1 MIINISIWLAATVIS
16 AILYHIS
23 GIGGWKGA
31 KLLRR
36 LGCSLIAL
44 VLYILLAGF
53 KLSHIWAYVVFWG
66 LNYGALSS
74 YMSELQEPKDDVNWF
89 EWLITGF
96 LYGISAFPLCIA
108 SGKWIGFAIRTV
120 ILTFGIMLIREKFG
134 SNEIEELG
142 SGALYTATM
151 PLLLI

>member
-1 MIINISIWLAATVIS
+1 MIIDISIWLAATVTS
-16 AILYHIS
+16 AILYHIA
-23 GIGGWKGA
+23 GRGGFKGA

-36 LGCSLIAL
+36 LGCSFIAL
-44 VLYILLAGF
+44 LLYILLAGF
-53 KLSHIWAYVVFWG
+53 KLGHIWAYIVFWG

-74 YMSELQEPKDDVNWF
+74 YMSELQEPKDNVNWF
-89 EWLITGF
+89 EWLITGL

-108 SGKWIGFAIRTV
+108 SGKWVGFIIRTI

-134 SNEIEELG
+134 EVEIEELG
-142 SGALYTATM
+142 SGGLYVLTL